1 MKVKPLDGYCRIVPD
16 VELAVVVVV
25 VVVGAEVGGGVVV
38 VTGARVDVEDFV
50 VVVEALAV
58 VEEVW

>member
-1 MKVKPLDGYCRIVPD
+1 MPD
-16 VELAVVVVV
+16 VELAVVVVI

-38 VTGARVDVEDFV
+38 VTGARVDVEDCV